1 MYENNSKTE
10 RLIFDYVNTEKN
22 PADVLTKNVTD
33 KIMNMHGYAI
43 QNGMMD
49 CWNKESVKVSSS
61 T

>member
-1 MYENNSKTE
+1 MTSY
-10 RLIFDYVNTEKN
+10 INTEKN
-22 PADVLTKNVTD
+22 PADHVLTKNVME
-33 KIMNMHGYAI
+33 KIMNKHGYAI

>member
-1 MYENNSKTE
+1 MPDVRRGYRYLGGYETPG
-10 RLIFDYVNTEKN
+10 FTV
-22 PADVLTKNVTD
+22 TKNVTD

-61 T
+61 TGT